1 MEDTIFTKIVK
12 GEIPCYKIAEN
23 DKFFAFLDISPIAK
37 GHTLVITK
45 LQNDYIFDL
54 PDDLLGEMMVFAKK
68 VAVGIREAT
77 EDAVSAM
84 EPSACINCAKCVEVC
99 PERLI
104 PKNLADDVEHGQEEK
119 FLAEYGMECCECG
132 CCSYICPARRQLTQL
147 IKGMRKIQLG
157 KRKK

>member
-54 PDDLLGEMMVFAKK
+54 PDELLGEMMVFAKK
-68 VAVGIREAT
+68 VAVGIKKAIPCNRVGV
-77 EDAVSAM
+77 AVIGIDV
-84 EPSACINCAKCVEVC
+84 PHNHIHLVPINGVGDLNFKA
-99 PERLI
+99 ER
-104 PKNLADDVEHGQEEK
+104 V
-119 FLAEYGMECCECG
+119 
-132 CCSYICPARRQLTQL
+132 QLTQEEFQQIAAQISCAVEL
-147 IKGMRKIQLG
+147 
-157 KRKK
+157 

>member
-68 VAVGIREAT
+68 VAVGIREAIPCNRIGV
-77 EDAVSAM
+77 AVIGIDV
-84 EPSACINCAKCVEVC
+84 PHNHIHLVPINGVGDLNFKAERVKLTPEEFKQIAADIAK
-99 PERLI
+99 
-104 PKNLADDVEHGQEEK
+104 K
-119 FLAEYGMECCECG
+119 
-132 CCSYICPARRQLTQL
+132 
-147 IKGMRKIQLG
+147 IKL
-157 KRKK
+157 

>member
-23 DKFFAFLDISPIAK
+23 DNFFAFLDISPIAK

-68 VAVGIREAT
+68 VAIGIKKAIPCNRVGV
-77 EDAVSAM
+77 AVIGIDV
-84 EPSACINCAKCVEVC
+84 PHNHIHLVPINGVGDLNFKA
-99 PERLI
+99 ER
-104 PKNLADDVEHGQEEK
+104 V
-119 FLAEYGMECCECG
+119 
-132 CCSYICPARRQLTQL
+132 QLTQEEFQQ
-147 IKGMRKIQLG
+147 IAEKISSAVEL
-157 KRKK
+157 

>member
-23 DKFFAFLDISPIAK
+23 DKFFTFLDISPIAQ

-68 VAVGIREAT
+68 VALGIQKAIPCNRIGVAVIGIDVPHNHIHLVPINGVGDLNFKAERVKLTPEQFKQIAENIS
-77 EDAVSAM
+77 SAI
-84 EPSACINCAKCVEVC
+84 E
-99 PERLI
+99 L
-104 PKNLADDVEHGQEEK
+104 
-119 FLAEYGMECCECG
+119 
-132 CCSYICPARRQLTQL
+132 
-147 IKGMRKIQLG
+147 
-157 KRKK
+157 